1 MQMSSARMILQTLHR
16 QINTLLGNC
25 YGIYEVRRRVGNKG
39 PSEKFVFLLVYF
51 MCNALW
57 ADAICRWDLKIQSSC
72 CLLT

>member
-72 CLLT
+72 CRLT